1 MKLLAIKKSSR
12 SKALGIALLIA
23 TAFFPLASSAQTVI
37 NSLPYVITQGGLYV
51 LNSSMD
57 YPGNSPDSPAIM
69 VNAPGVTIDLQGF
82 YISNLSAGA
91 STSGIG
97 IKVINASGVTVRN
110 GSLTGFNQA
119 IHFQG
124 TGQLNSCIVDS
135 VRFIYS
141 TAVAIVL
148 DGAQNAIIRNCQI
161 AGSGYDPT
169 NSVIPG
175 SRGIG
180 IYDVNSVGG
189 NLITGNNISGATQLG
204 ILLGSNDL
212 ADGNLITNAPYGIAC
227 NDVSS
232 KLKNNTVNLS
242 TTPYTG
248 GTQLS
253 GTNF

>member
-1 MKLLAIKKSSR
+1 MKLLAISKHSR

-23 TAFFPLASSAQTVI
+23 TAVFPLASSAQTVI
-37 NSLPYVITQGGLYV
+37 TSLPYVITEGGLYV

-57 YPGNSPDSPAIM
+57 YPGTSPDSPAIT

-97 IKVINASGVTVRN
+97 IKVINVSGVTVQN
-110 GSLTGFNQA
+110 GSITGFNQA
-119 IHFQG
+119 IHLQG
-124 TGQLNSCIVDS
+124 NGQLDSCIVDNM
-135 VRFIYS
+135 RFIYN
-141 TAVAIVL
+141 TAAAIVL

-175 SRGIG
+175 SQGIG

-189 NLITGNNISGATQLG
+189 NLITHNSISEATQLG

-212 ADGNLITNAPYGIAC
+212 ADGNLITNTPFGIHC
-227 NDVSS
+227 NDMTG